1 MHSYEDVRIMER
13 IETMRVVQNSL
24 FYVHAFKYDD
34 GIAEERVTK
43 WNLND
48 ANRQSTSCFPTDKV
62 LRINNSGNLV
72 AISGK

>member
-1 MHSYEDVRIMER
+1 MHSYEDELIMER

-24 FYVHAFKYDD
+24 FCVYPLKYTYGTDV
-34 GIAEERVTK
+34 EKVTK

-48 ANRQSTSCFPTDKV
+48 AKKQSTSLFNTERV

-72 AISGK
+72 AILGK

>member
-1 MHSYEDVRIMER
+1 MHSYKAVRI
-13 IETMRVVQNSL
+13 IEGIKTMRVVENSL
-24 FYVHAFKYDD
+24 FCVHPFKYDD
-34 GIAEERVTK
+34 GTAKEPVTK

-48 ANRQSTSCFPTDKV
+48 ANIQSISRFPTGKV

>member
-1 MHSYEDVRIMER
+1 MHSYEDVRELER
-13 IETMRVVQNSL
+13 IKTMRVVQNSL
-24 FYVHAFKYDD
+24 FCVHPFKYDD
-34 GIAEERVTK
+34 GIAGVRVTK

-48 ANRQSTSCFPTDKV
+48 AKKQSISSFRTVKV

>member
-24 FYVHAFKYDD
+24 FCVHPFKFSD
-34 GIAEERVTK
+34 GTVQKTVTK

-48 ANRQSTSCFPTDKV
+48 AKRQSISRFRTEKV

-72 AISGK
+72 AILGK